1 MIMSEKRFLE
11 TLQALLTMVDPD
23 SETSI
28 ACVKATITNILAL
41 AKSSQKCNHMAVYMM
56 EQALFM
62 MDHLILSRDDFAGR
76 PGDYAG
82 NTAKRQRLGLVLRP
96 HC

>member
-1 MIMSEKRFLE
+1 MSEKRFLE

-23 SETSI
+23 SETSV
-28 ACVKATITNILAL
+28 ACVRATLINIRAL
-41 AKSSQKCNHMAVYMM
+41 AESSQKCNPMTLYA
-56 EQALFM
+56 
-62 MDHLILSRDDFAGR
+62 MDAAIVRLHYLIQCREDFAGR

-82 NTAKRQRLGLVLRP
+82 NVAKRHRLSDVLNP